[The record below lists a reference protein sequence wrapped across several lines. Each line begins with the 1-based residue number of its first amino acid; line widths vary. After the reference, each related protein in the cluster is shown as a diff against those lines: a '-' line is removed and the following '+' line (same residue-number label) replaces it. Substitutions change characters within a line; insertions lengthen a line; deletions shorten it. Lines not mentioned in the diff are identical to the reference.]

1 MKKIFPNCEGER
13 ISRSRRSGL
22 RRAISVLA
30 PILSIALEWLAR
42 AQTNVSIELREAL
55 DDTNL
60 VWSTSEPVAW
70 GRQLA
75 ETHDGTDA
83 AEGGPLRAGIVAV
96 MTRLSTSVVGPGRL
110 SFWWKL
116 EDAECFQL
124 SLQVGTDPLATIGPW
139 NSGATNWEAQTVAIP
154 AGAQELKWVF
164 QTFCG
169 CDSPSGRAWLDEVK
183 YTPAPALAIPN
194 QKGDSLTI
202 EVTGRAGIGVQAEFS
217 TDLVSWAPLPL
228 AQLTLEDG
236 RSVLQVP
243 KPDFNAF
250 YRVVTVP

>member
-1 MKKIFPNCEGER
+1 MILSNSEAKG
-13 ISRSRRSGL
+13 ISWSRRLLSWG
-22 RRAISVLA
+22 
-30 PILSIALEWLAR
+30 SIAVLSSILGVTLDWSSF
-42 AQTNVSIELREAL
+42 AQTNATLELGDAL

-60 VWSTSEPVAW
+60 VWSTSEPVVW
-70 GRQLA
+70 TRQVA
-75 ETHDGTDA
+75 ETHDGNAA
-83 AEGGPLRAGIVAV
+83 AEGGPLQAGIVGV

-236 RSVLQVP
+236 RGVLQVP
-243 KPDFNAF
+243 KPDSKAF